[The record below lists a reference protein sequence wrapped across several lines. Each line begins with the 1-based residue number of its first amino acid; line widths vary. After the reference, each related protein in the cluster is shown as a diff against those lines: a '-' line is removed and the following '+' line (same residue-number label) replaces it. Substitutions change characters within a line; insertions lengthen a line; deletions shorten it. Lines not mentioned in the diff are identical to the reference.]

1 MFWCCSLNKISV
13 FKLKFVNGFWYVF
26 WMWVIMFEI
35 CLKKFIKIIK
45 FFFLLFFIRV
55 IIIVIVLCDFYFY
68 GDDCLKNCVRY
79 VNGSYGRCNVMG

>member
-1 MFWCCSLNKISV
+1 MKFNLLILRIICRFFYMFYKISK
-13 FKLKFVNGFWYVF
+13 FRKLLDYFVW
-26 WMWVIMFEI
+26 
-35 CLKKFIKIIK
+35 IK

-68 GDDCLKNCVRY
+68 GDDCLKNCLRY